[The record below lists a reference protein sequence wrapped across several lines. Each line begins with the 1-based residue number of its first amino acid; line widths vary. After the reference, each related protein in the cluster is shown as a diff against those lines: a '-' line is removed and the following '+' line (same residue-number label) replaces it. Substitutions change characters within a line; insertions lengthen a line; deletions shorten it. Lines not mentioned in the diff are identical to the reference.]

1 MGWASATPIVR
12 QVWEAVREYIP
23 EDKRV
28 EVVKAVMQPFLDHD
42 WDTEGEF
49 ASAYPEAM
57 EALRQLYPHIY
68 E

>member
-12 QVWEAVREYIP
+12 KVWEAVREYIP

-28 EVVKAVMQPFLDHD
+28 EVVKAVMQPFFDHD
-42 WDTEGEF
+42 WDTGTDF
-49 ASAYPEAM
+49 AIDYPEAM

-68 E
+68 G

>member
-12 QVWEAVREYIP
+12 KVWEAVREYIP

-28 EVVKAVMQPFLDHD
+28 EVVKAVMQPFFDHD
-42 WDTEGEF
+42 WDTEMDF
-49 ASAYPEAM
+49 AIDYPEAM

-68 E
+68 G